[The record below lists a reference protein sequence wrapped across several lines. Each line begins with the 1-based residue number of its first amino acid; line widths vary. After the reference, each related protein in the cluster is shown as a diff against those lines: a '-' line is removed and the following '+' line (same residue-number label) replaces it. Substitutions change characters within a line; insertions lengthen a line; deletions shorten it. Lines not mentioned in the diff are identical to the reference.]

1 MSDFCETFKRKIELG
16 KCVKKT
22 DRVLREILYRVYERN
37 ESFMSQ
43 KSLAQACETSMDTVN
58 RVVNKLNRFR
68 SIEKKPFGFR
78 VTNAKKILTYWA
90 GARNLARDV
99 TYSTYS
105 PDSVEEMEREF
116 SRGVFTAYSGY
127 KLKFEEIPVHYEG
140 VYVYADAEEARR
152 RFPESKALKR
162 NLFVLS
168 PDPHLERVSEKGSV
182 PLAQLYVDLWQIGG
196 ATADRFLLEIDH
208 QIELKSA
215 EALKALARRE
225 F

>member
-1 MSDFCETFKRKIELG
+1 
-16 KCVKKT
+16 
-22 DRVLREILYRVYERN
+22 
-37 ESFMSQ
+37 
-43 KSLAQACETSMDTVN
+43 MDTVN
-58 RVVNKLNRFR
+58 RVVKKLDQFR
-68 SIEKKPFGFR
+68 CIEKKPFGFR

-90 GARNLARDV
+90 GTRNLARDV

-127 KLKFEEIPVHYEG
+127 KLKFKEIPVHYEE

-152 RFPESKALKR
+152 RFPESRALKQ

-168 PDPHLERVSEKGSV
+168 PDPHLDRLGEKGSV
-182 PLAQLYVDLWQIGG
+182 TLAQLYVDLWQIGG
-196 ATADRFLLEIDH
+196 VTADRFLLELERR
-208 QIELKSA
+208 IELKST
-215 EALKALARRE
+215 EALKTLARRE